1 MSDTV
6 LVHELDLVTLIDSK
20 NCERAFE
27 LFRESHEGNDGPWK
41 LVLYSS
47 SDEALLPVESEP
59 KESAAEKAVVEPLSK
74 GSKGKVKCSSCSKT
88 FSRHVDLWRHV
99 RTKHKEPSHLL
110 DVFSHVITKHL
121 EDEVFKC
128 KLCGK
133 EFEKSEQIKCRR
145 FPYFRQDHLLKH
157 SKKETKEIPAK
168 PVVDYKKRQEIR
180 VARKKFNAI
189 FSHKKRGRKKG
200 KRLDQDVD
208 TAEALSIPAKAS
220 SICPICRKVF
230 KKGSLMARHMRC
242 HTGERP
248 FRCPKCDKGF
258 AQKTCLG
265 RHMRLHEK
273 EKPFACLFCP
283 YRAAMKANLK
293 LHIRRLHWDQLG
305 DRKLGALASS
315 RTPEA
320 GGEIR
325 CPLCPCVFQRRG
337 CLKVHLKKIHDFVE
351 GPKED
356 CVQAKDADIIQEDK
370 SRGEVFDA
378 VVPPSANVENSDV
391 LEQNSTSNASPI
403 SLIFIE
409 PTNLISS
416 AHEIFLI
423 KMYLL
428 GTLVEQ
434 SEAEDTS
441 MEAEVAK
448 DPKPTVK
455 QAKNFACHACPA
467 SYKRL
472 AHLKEHEKE
481 KHGTSS
487 IPCETCGRRFWTKR
501 LLLSHERVH
510 VIGGLHECE
519 LCGKTFRYKNGVKR
533 HVQAQHGDKRF
544 SCSFCGKK
552 FGFSNS
558 CKRHME
564 TACPNAPAS
573 ITGVQEAEV
582 EEHDENPMEP
592 AAFSLDLL
600 GQYNLLSQRQLIGPL
615 GGLELNLWCC
625 TKVVENEAGEYS
637 LILPSQP
644 VLPPHPP
651 ASLPPP
657 PPLPSST
664 SAAEPVNLPVV
675 EPVRVS
681 APERTQQ
688 QQSASNHSVCQVC
701 HKSFK
706 KRADFQRHLRVHTG
720 ERPFGCDL
728 CEKKFSTSY
737 ALTSHKQQVH
747 FPVKRVECHVCNKMF
762 ANRSA
767 RNLHLRLHTGDKPFV
782 CNVCGAAFRTSGHLS
797 SHKRNHS
804 KTGKEVLVVPVLPTS
819 TSSFQTMHRGDFL
832 NTSADLPSCVQ
843 QQSGLD
849 LDSALSSL
857 VASFDNADVLGLDNN
872 GFGYVTRKKT
882 SSSPNAFRFST
893 AVHMQGQVTIFG
905 WLDDRNLMIQSFGTY
920 ESLVLMGFPRIMV
933 AKESKMALILESPS
947 RNIMGYVLLLMVAV
961 CSVILSMHCCVIF
974 RE

>member
-47 SDEALLPVESEP
+47 SDEALLPVEPEP

-99 RTKHKEPSHLL
+99 RTKHKEPMSFSRLAGL
-110 DVFSHVITKHL
+110 RSHVITKHL

-133 EFEKSEQIKCRR
+133 EFEKSEQIK
-145 FPYFRQDHLLKH
+145 DHLLKH

-337 CLKVHLKKIHDFVE
+337 CLKVHLKKIHNFVE

-370 SRGEVFDA
+370 SRGEAFDA

-391 LEQNSTSNASPI
+391 LEQVLFLTGLDSDVAD
-403 SLIFIE
+403 LQKQLHREE
-409 PTNLISS
+409 PDL
-416 AHEIFLI
+416 HEAVDDT
-423 KMYLL
+423 

-441 MEAEVAK
+441 LQAEVAK

-592 AAFSLDLL
+592 AAFSDLEDPVMLEDRVAVEYPGDPPQSELILQLDNLNLDLDTTTCFL
-600 GQYNLLSQRQLIGPL
+600 
-615 GGLELNLWCC
+615 
-625 TKVVENEAGEYS
+625 VENEAGEYS

-782 CNVCGAAFRTSGHLS
+782 CNVCGAA
-797 SHKRNHS
+797 
-804 KTGKEVLVVPVLPTS
+804 
-819 TSSFQTMHRGDFL
+819 
-832 NTSADLPSCVQ
+832 
-843 QQSGLD
+843 
-849 LDSALSSL
+849 
-857 VASFDNADVLGLDNN
+857 
-872 GFGYVTRKKT
+872 
-882 SSSPNAFRFST
+882 
-893 AVHMQGQVTIFG
+893 
-905 WLDDRNLMIQSFGTY
+905 
-920 ESLVLMGFPRIMV
+920 
-933 AKESKMALILESPS
+933 
-947 RNIMGYVLLLMVAV
+947 
-961 CSVILSMHCCVIF
+961 
-974 RE
+974 